1 MGDWTSGIS
10 DPARSSSLR
19 QGSEVGVVFSALT
32 TGGRAGSG
40 LLRLRRGI
48 GTFLIKHGLTSKS
61 VKLLD
66 SLHYIRREGITDLVR
81 RELALQPQKVS
92 LHLSLRDLDQ
102 ACAGAGVLQIL
113 LRLFPL
119 HHEYLV
125 LEVQILALHA
135 VARGFPR
142 SHHRGIPIDS
152 RVAGQERSPGEP
164 SLSGFGVR
172 VDGGQKR
179 F

>member
-1 MGDWTSGIS
+1 MGDLTAGIS
-10 DPARSSSLR
+10 DGARSSSLR
-19 QGSEVGVVFSALT
+19 QGSEARVAFSALA
-32 TGGRAGSG
+32 TGRRAGFG
-40 LLRLRRGI
+40 LLRLRGGI
-48 GTFLIKHGLTSKS
+48 GTFLIKQWLTSKS

-66 SLHYIRREGITDLVR
+66 SLQYIRPEGIADLVC

-102 ACAGAGVLQIL
+102 ACPGAGVLQIL

-142 SHHRGIPIDS
+142 SHH
-152 RVAGQERSPGEP
+152 
-164 SLSGFGVR
+164 
-172 VDGGQKR
+172 
-179 F
+179 